1 MTEIFNKKEYVK
13 KRQSLRKRMTRAEIL
28 LWSKLK
34 GKQLLGLKFRRQY
47 GVDSYVV
54 DFYCT
59 EIKLAIEVDGDVHG
73 YNSRVLY
80 DKQRQKNIEALGI
93 KVLRYTNNDIMIN
106 IKGVL
111 QDIHFRS
118 NSLMKPPPTPPS

>member
-13 KRQSLRKRMTRAEIL
+13 KRQYLRKRMTSAEIL

-59 EIKLAIEVDGDVHG
+59 EIKLAK
-73 YNSRVLY
+73 R
-80 DKQRQKNIEALGI
+80 
-93 KVLRYTNNDIMIN
+93 
-106 IKGVL
+106 
-111 QDIHFRS
+111 
-118 NSLMKPPPTPPS
+118 

>member
-1 MTEIFNKKEYVK
+1 
-13 KRQSLRKRMTRAEIL
+13 MTRAEIL

-93 KVLRYTNNDIMIN
+93 KVLRYTNNDIIKN